1 MSWRDSSSPKNSV
14 NSNTDNNARLRFL
27 SVVFILVAGIIVG
40 RLFVLQIMKGQF
52 YLAMAAD
59 QHELYDKL
67 IPERG
72 SIYVAEK
79 AGDKETL
86 FPIVTNQPL
95 YKLYAVPSAIE
106 DATSTAEKI
115 MFMIGMP
122 NQDNVP
128 VAQIDAT
135 STGTLSTT
143 TAAGLKKQELINKW
157 ISVFNQ
163 KDRQYYPLRDKLTED
178 EMKKIQDTGLK
189 GIGFSEESYRYYTE
203 KGLGG
208 NLFGFYGYKGDER
221 KGQYG
226 LEGYY
231 EEQLAGTSGLSQTE
245 RDADGNLIAS
255 GNNIFNEKID
265 GADLVLTI
273 NRAIQFKACES
284 LKNAVKNH
292 KATGG
297 SIVVMEPSTGAIIAM
312 CSAPDFDP
320 ENYGE
325 TKDASAFNNQAIF
338 SPYEPGSI
346 FKPITMA
353 AAIDTGAVGPNT
365 TYVDTGVVDY
375 KDYKIR
381 NYNDKSYGLSTM
393 TNVLE
398 NSINTGVIFAMRQM
412 TTKVFTE
419 YVKKFGFGEVSGI
432 DLNKEVAGNIQNL
445 SKNGEINQAT
455 ATFGQGI
462 TATTLQMASAFSAL
476 VNGGKLMKPY
486 IVSKV
491 IRENSVIRYNKPE
504 VVKQVISAKTST
516 IMKGMLVSVIQ
527 NGHGKAAAIDGY
539 RVGGK
544 TGTAQV
550 PAKGGGYM
558 SDDEIIASFAGFA
571 PFDNPR
577 FVIVVRV
584 DQPMEGK
591 LGETVAAP
599 VFNEVAKFALTYY
612 NVPKDK

>member
-1 MSWRDSSSPKNSV
+1 M
-14 NSNTDNNARLRFL
+14 
-27 SVVFILVAGIIVG
+27 IIG
-40 RLFVLQIMKGQF
+40 RLFFLQVVKGQF

-59 QHELYDKL
+59 KHELQSKL

-72 SIYVAEK
+72 SIYVAETS
-79 AGDKETL
+79 GDKEVL
-86 FPIVTNQPL
+86 YPVVTNHTL
-95 YKLYAVPSAIE
+95 YKMFAVPKTIE
-106 DATSTAEKI
+106 DSTSTAEKV
-115 MFMIGMP
+115 MALIGLP
-122 NQDNVP
+122 ESDDSSLIP
-128 VAQIDAT
+128 AITT
-135 STGTLSTT
+135 STDLLSTT
-143 TAAGLKKQELINKW
+143 TADGIKKQELIAKW
-157 ISVFNQ
+157 INIFNQ
-163 KDRQYYPLRDKLTED
+163 KNRLYYPLRDRLTED
-178 EMKKIQDTGLK
+178 QKIAIETAGLK
-189 GIGFSEESYRYYTE
+189 GIEFDEESYRYYTE

-208 NLFGFYGYKGDER
+208 NVFGFYGFIGDTR

-231 EEQLAGTSGLSQTE
+231 EDMLAGESGLSQTE
-245 RDADGNLIAS
+245 RDARGNLIAS
-255 GNNIFNEKID
+255 GNNIFTDKID

-273 NRAIQFKACES
+273 NRAVQFKACEA
-284 LKNAVKNH
+284 LKNAVAKH
-292 KATGG
+292 RATGG
-297 SIVVMEPSTGAIIAM
+297 SIVVMDPSTGAIIAM

-320 ENYGE
+320 AKYYDTEN
-325 TKDASAFNNQAIF
+325 ASAFNNQAIF
-338 SPYEPGSI
+338 TPYEPGSI

-353 AAIDTGAVGPNT
+353 AAIDAGAVSANT

-375 KDYKIR
+375 TDYKIR

-398 NSINTGVIFAMRQM
+398 NSINTGVIFAMRAM
-412 TTKVFTE
+412 TPKVFTE
-419 YVKKFGFGEVSGI
+419 YVKKFGFGENTGI
-432 DLNKEVAGNIQNL
+432 DLNKEIPGNIQNL
-445 SKNGEINQAT
+445 SRKGEINQAT

-462 TATTLQMASAFSAL
+462 TATTLQMTAAFAAL
-476 VNGGKLMKPY
+476 VNGGKLMQPY

-491 IRENSVIRYNKPE
+491 IREDSVIRYNKPE

-516 IMKGMLVSVIQ
+516 IIKGMLVSVVQ
-527 NGHGKAAAIDGY
+527 NGHGTAARIDGY

-544 TGTAQV
+544 TGTAQI

-584 DQPMEGK
+584 DQPIEGK

>member
-1 MSWRDSSSPKNSV
+1 MSWRAGKSPKNLTAV
-14 NSNTDNNARLRFL
+14 NTDNHVRIRFL
-27 SVVFILVAGIIVG
+27 SVVFILAGAVIIG
-40 RLFVLQIMKGQF
+40 RLFFLQVIRGQF
-52 YLAMAAD
+52 YRAMAAD
-59 QHELYDKL
+59 QHELYDQVT
-67 IPERG
+67 PERG
-72 SIYVAEK
+72 SIYVSEANGAE
-79 AGDKETL
+79 ETL
-86 FPIVTNQPL
+86 YPVVTNHDL
-95 YKLYAVPSAIE
+95 YLLYAVPAEII
-106 DATSTAEKI
+106 DATSTAEKVLAL
-115 MFMIGMP
+115 IGLP
-122 NQDNVP
+122 NNDDAS
-128 VAQIDAT
+128 VAQPDSS
-135 STGTLSTT
+135 STFSTT
-143 TAAGLKKQELINKW
+143 SVESLKKQELLAKW
-157 ISVFNQ
+157 INVFNQ
-163 KDRQYYPLRDKLTED
+163 KDRYYYQLRDRLTE
-178 EMKKIQDTGLK
+178 EQKKNIESANIVGL
-189 GIGFSEESYRYYTE
+189 GFSEKSYRYYTE

-208 NLFGFYGYKGDER
+208 NVFGFYGYKGDER
-221 KGQYG
+221 VGQYG

-231 EEQLAGTSGLSQTE
+231 QDLLAGQSGLSQTE
-245 RDADGNLIAS
+245 RDANGNLIAA
-255 GNNIFNEKID
+255 GNNVFAEKID
-265 GADLVLTI
+265 GADLVLTV
-273 NRAIQFKACES
+273 NRAVQYKACEA
-284 LKNAVKNH
+284 LKNAVTKH

-320 ENYGE
+320 EKYYDTDN
-325 TKDASAFNNQAIF
+325 AAAFNNQAIF

-353 AAIDTGAVGPNT
+353 AAIDAGAVTANT
-365 TYVDTGVVDY
+365 TYVDTGMVDY

-381 NYNDKSYGLSTM
+381 NYNDKVYGLSTM

-398 NSINTGVIFAMRQM
+398 NSINTGVIYAMRKM
-412 TTKVFTE
+412 TVKVFTE
-419 YVKKFGFGEVSGI
+419 YVKKFGFGELTGI
-432 DLNKEVAGNIQNL
+432 DLNKEAAGNIQNL
-445 SKNGEINQAT
+445 SKKGEINQAT
-455 ATFGQGI
+455 ATFGQGM
-462 TATTLQMASAFSAL
+462 TATTLQMATAYAAL
-476 VNGGKLMKPY
+476 VNGGNLMKPY

-491 IRENSVIRYNKPE
+491 ISENSVIRYNKPQI
-504 VVKQVISAKTST
+504 VRQIISAKTSN
-516 IMKGMLVSVIQ
+516 IIKGMLVSVIQ

-599 VFNEVAKFALTYY
+599 VFNEVAKFALTYF

>member
-1 MSWRDSSSPKNSV
+1 MNSE
-14 NSNTDNNARLRFL
+14 TDNNARLRFL
-27 SVVFILVAGIIVG
+27 SVVFILAAGVIIG
-40 RLFVLQIMKGQF
+40 RLFFLQAVKGQF

-72 SIYVAEK
+72 SIYVAESV
-79 AGDKETL
+79 GDKETL
-86 FPIVTNQPL
+86 YPIVTNQPL
-95 YKLYAVPSAIE
+95 YLLYAVPSEIA
-106 DATSTAEKI
+106 DSTSTAEKV
-115 MFMIGMP
+115 MSLIGLP
-122 NQDNVP
+122 GSDNAP
-128 VAQIDAT
+128 ITQIDA
-135 STGTLSTT
+135 SSSADSIASTT
-143 TAAGLKKQELINKW
+143 AESVKKQELIAKW
-157 ISVFNQ
+157 INIFNQ

-178 EMKKIQDTGLK
+178 EMKILQNQNIK
-189 GIGFSEESYRYYTE
+189 GIGFSEKSYRYYTE

-208 NLFGFYGYKGDER
+208 NVFGFYGYKGDER

-231 EEQLAGTSGLSQTE
+231 ESELAGQSGLSQTE
-245 RDADGNLIAS
+245 RDTKGNLIAA

-265 GADLVLTI
+265 GADLVLTL
-273 NRAIQFKACES
+273 NRAIQFKACDS
-284 LKNAVKNH
+284 LRNAVKVH
-292 KATGG
+292 RATGG

-312 CSAPDFDP
+312 CSSPDFDP
-320 ENYGE
+320 EKYSEVKNS
-325 TKDASAFNNQAIF
+325 AAFNNQSIF

-353 AAIDTGAVGPNT
+353 AAIDAGAVSPNT

-412 TTKVFTE
+412 TTKVFVD
-419 YVKKFGFGEVSGI
+419 YVKKFGFGEATGI

-445 SKNGEINQAT
+445 SKKGEINQAT

-462 TATTLQMASAFSAL
+462 TATTLQMAAAFSAL

-491 IRENSVIRYNKPE
+491 IRENSVIRYNKPQI
-504 VVKQVISAKTST
+504 VKQVISAKTST

-544 TGTAQV
+544 TGTAQI

-558 SDDEIIASFAGFA
+558 SDDEIIGSFAGFA

-577 FVIVVRV
+577 FVIVVRI
-584 DQPMEGK
+584 DQPIEGK